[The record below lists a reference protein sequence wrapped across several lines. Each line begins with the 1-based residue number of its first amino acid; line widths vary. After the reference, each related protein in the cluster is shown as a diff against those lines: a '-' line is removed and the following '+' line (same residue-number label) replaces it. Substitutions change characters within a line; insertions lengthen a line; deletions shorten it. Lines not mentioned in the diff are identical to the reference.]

1 MNSVYGYA
9 GKFLHVDL
17 DKGSIES
24 RQNPQPLARAFL
36 GGRGLG
42 AALLYRELKPRTDPL
57 SPANVLVFMTGP
69 IVGTPIPA
77 CHRWVVVTKSPLT
90 KIYLCS
96 SAGGYFGPE
105 LKFAGYDGL
114 VIRGAASEPTYLY
127 VTNDKVELR
136 SAEKLWGKL
145 TDETELALRRELRD
159 SRLRVACIG
168 PAGENLAPIAN
179 IVSDRRTPG
188 RGGAGAVMGSK
199 RLKAIAVRGKG
210 KLEVA
215 DEERVSELRK
225 ELLIEMKRNPS
236 IQLFAR
242 YGTTQFVDPVNE
254 GGLFPTRNF
263 QEGVFEGARRI
274 NNESM
279 RRRLVKRDTT
289 CFDCPIACGKL
300 SVVAEGPYAG
310 VVVEGPEYETLWSF
324 GAQCG
329 VDRLDAIA
337 AANLWCDRYGMDTIS
352 AGNIVGFAME
362 CYERGVL
369 RRTETDGLDLKFG
382 NHEVFLELLRKM
394 AYREGIGELLRGGVR
409 AAAAKLQRETEAF
422 AMHVKGLELPAY
434 DPRGAWGMAL
444 AYATAC
450 RGGCH
455 LKAWT
460 LDAEVFEAKYERFS
474 TEGKAKLVM
483 DLQNLRAAVDSLG
496 VCVIATRAIG
506 AEEVASILTAITGWS
521 FSVGKIVEA
530 GERIYNL
537 ERLLAVREGVGRKDD
552 TLPRRLLTETLPRGP
567 CKDVRLTEGAF
578 EEMLDEYYELRGWDR
593 NGRPTKAKLQKL
605 GISKLLE
612 R

>member
-1 MNSVYGYA
+1 MYGYA
-9 GKFLHVDL
+9 GKLLHVDL
-17 DKGSIES
+17 GKGLIES
-24 RQNPQPLARAFL
+24 RPTPQPLARAFL

-42 AALLYRELKPRTDPL
+42 AALLYQELKPGTDPL
-57 SPANVLVFMTGP
+57 SPANVLVFTTGP
-69 IVGTPIPA
+69 IVGTPTPA
-77 CHRWVVVTKSPLT
+77 CHRWAVVTKSPLT
-90 KIYLCS
+90 NTYLCS
-96 SAGGYFGPE
+96 SAGGFFGSE

-114 VIRGAASEPTYLY
+114 IIKDAASEPTYLHM
-127 VTNDKVELR
+127 TETKVELR

-145 TDETELALRRELRD
+145 TDETEIALRKELRD
-159 SRLRVACIG
+159 SRARIACIG
-168 PAGENLAPIAN
+168 PAGENLVPIAN
-179 IVSDRRTPG
+179 IVSDRRTIG

-199 RLKAIAVRGKG
+199 RLKAIAVRGRG

-215 DEERVSELRK
+215 DEERVNEMRK
-225 ELLIEMKRNPS
+225 ELLVEMKRNPS
-236 IQLFAR
+236 IQLFTR

-254 GGLFPTRNF
+254 AGLFPTRNF

-274 NNESM
+274 NGESM

-352 AGNIVGFAME
+352 AGNVIGFAME
-362 CYERGVL
+362 CYERGVI

-394 AYREGIGELLRGGVR
+394 AYREGVGGLLCDGVR
-409 AAAAKLQRETEAF
+409 AATAKLQHETEAF

-444 AYATAC
+444 AYATSC

-460 LDAEVFEAKYERFS
+460 LAAEVFEAEYERFS

-483 DLQNLRAAVDSLG
+483 DLQNLRAVADSLG

-506 AEEVASILTAITGWS
+506 VEEMARMLTAVTGWS
-521 FSVGKIVEA
+521 FSVEKIVEA

-537 ERLLAVREGVGRKDD
+537 ERMLAVREGIGRKDD
-552 TLPRRLLTETLPRGP
+552 TVPRRLLTETLPRGP
-567 CKDVRLTEGAF
+567 CKGVQLTEQAF
-578 EEMLDEYYELRGWDR
+578 EEMLDEYYKLRGWDR

-605 GISKLLE
+605 ETSKLLE